1 MKNNLVGKRAA
12 LYTRV
17 STEDQATHGVSLE
30 AQRERL
36 IEYAH
41 AHDMKIVGIYT
52 DEGIS
57 ARKKYTRRPALCSII
72 EDIKA
77 GKVDIILF
85 IKLDRWFRNIADF
98 YEIQTILD
106 KYKIDWI
113 ATEEDYDTTTAN
125 GRLSLNVRLAI
136 AQDEA
141 DRTSERIKF
150 TFNNLAKQ
158 GRVVT
163 GNLPLGYRV
172 GADKKPELVE
182 EEAKIVQDL
191 FNKYITCRSSRETT
205 RYCLNEYGRSID
217 LKSMKRLLSCTWY
230 IGKAHD
236 VDNYCPRIIED
247 DTFALVQQMLK
258 QREARHIST
267 RTDRVYLFQG
277 LIFCSK
283 CGRSMTTYACSGH
296 KGNLTKYIYYRCSL
310 RMRNNTCDNHHQIN
324 QDKLEAWMLDHLEL
338 ELAKYNFN
346 VKKEAEKKRK
356 PVDTAK
362 IMTKINKLKDLYLN
376 DLIPR
381 EIYERDYAALSLQL
395 EEAHAPAP
403 QPIDTSFL
411 ASFREVYPTLDPQAR
426 KALWGKIIN
435 KIIVSE
441 SGDISVTF
449 NQL

>member
-1 MKNNLVGKRAA
+1 MKNNLMGKRAA

-17 STEDQATHGVSLE
+17 STEDQANYGVSLE

-172 GADKKPELVE
+172 GPDKKPELVE
-182 EEAKIVQDL
+182 EEAEIVQSL
-191 FNKYITCRSSRETT
+191 FNKYITCRSARETA
-205 RYCLNEYGRSID
+205 RYSITELNKEID
-217 LKSMKRLLSCTWY
+217 LHYLKRILSNTWY

-236 VDNYCPRIIED
+236 VDNYCPRIID
-247 DTFALVQQMLK
+247 DETFNLAQKFLSE
-258 QREARHIST
+258 RAARST
-267 RTDRVYLFQG
+267 NKPSGNVYIFQG
-277 LIFCSK
+277 LLQCAE
-283 CGRSMTTYACSGH
+283 CGLSYAAYTCPAH
-296 KGNLTKYIYYRCSL
+296 NKENPPYIYYRCPK
-310 RMRNNTCDNHHQIN
+310 RMRYGSCSNNKHLN
-324 QDKLEAWMLDHLEL
+324 QAKIEETLLANLEMEIK
-338 ELAKYNFN
+338 KYNFQI
-346 VKKEAEKKRK
+346 KKSETAKKK
-356 PVDTAK
+356 PVNTAK

-381 EIYERDYAALSLQL
+381 EIYERDYAELSAQL
-395 EEAHAPAP
+395 EEANAPAP
-403 QPIDTSFL
+403 KPIDTSFL
-411 ASFREVYPTLDPQAR
+411 TDFQKAYPTLDPQAR